1 MDNFKE
7 QEMTKIKH
15 SVMRNEPKITRDKLK
30 GKVITDIQ
38 KAFETEE
45 EKEEKK
51 KQH

>member
-15 SVMRNEPKITRDKLK
+15 SVIRNEPKITRDKLK

-38 KAFETEE
+38 KAFKTEE

>member
-15 SVMRNEPKITRDKLK
+15 NVMRNEPKITRDKLK

-38 KAFETEE
+38 KAFKTEE

>member
-15 SVMRNEPKITRDKLK
+15 SVMRNEPKITREKLK

-38 KAFETEE
+38 KAFKTEE

>member
-15 SVMRNEPKITRDKLK
+15 SVMGSKPKITRDKLK
-30 GKVITDIQ
+30 DKVIADIQ
-38 KAFETEE
+38 KAFKTEE